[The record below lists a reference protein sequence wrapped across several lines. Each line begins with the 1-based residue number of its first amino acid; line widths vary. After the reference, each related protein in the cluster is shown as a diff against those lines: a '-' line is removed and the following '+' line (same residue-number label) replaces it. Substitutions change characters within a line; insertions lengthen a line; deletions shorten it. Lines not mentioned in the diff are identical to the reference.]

1 MGIPYSRE
9 RSRLKQKL
17 NVLCKIF
24 VNDYSAIRIATLGID
39 LVDISFGLSFFFY
52 FDCYVKKIN
61 LMQQF

>member
-39 LVDISFGLSFFFY
+39 LFDISFGLSFFFY
-52 FDCYVKKIN
+52 FDSV
-61 LMQQF
+61 M